1 MHSYA
6 FFLLASI
13 ATTVSGACDREDL
26 KELAIQY
33 VDAQATGSGIED
45 MPPFIDVATYYENG
59 QAMDA
64 RTGIL
69 TQSLNIDHNRSIH
82 DTVQCATFTELIVTD
97 PDHPYVIGTRILY
110 TDDGEISH
118 MESIVTDQGDWLFNA
133 TGYLYWNSIENWDPI
148 PVEQQDTRAV
158 IKAGGDAYFDRF
170 NNVSV
175 EVPWGT
181 TCARLEG
188 GAYTGASNPTG
199 ETCTIGGLP
208 SSIKIPY
215 RRYIVDEEYGVVD
228 LFVGFPGL
236 DRTVPD
242 QAMPDSH
249 MFRIEG
255 GRIKYIHTVS
265 SCVNAGCGLNSTG
278 NGTALGRRN
287 ANYNHRPVRL

>member
-1 MHSYA
+1 M
-6 FFLLASI
+6 
-13 ATTVSGACDREDL
+13 
-26 KELAIQY
+26 
-33 VDAQATGSGIED
+33 
-45 MPPFIDVATYYENG
+45 DV
-59 QAMDA
+59 

-188 GAYTGASNPTG
+188 GAYTGESNPTG

-215 RRYIVDEEYGVVD
+215 RRYIVDEEYGAVD

-249 MFRIEG
+249 FFRVEG

-265 SCVNAGCGLNSTG
+265 SCVNAGCGLNSTI
-278 NGTALGRRN
+278 NGTTLGRRN
-287 ANYNHRPVRL
+287 ANYQRRPVRL